1 MNREAHLP
9 YTLPRTVIGFPR
21 ETCKQGG
28 GIAFAYLHSPR
39 KQTQGANHSG
49 QKSWIKTSFRKYS
62 CVN

>member
-28 GIAFAYLHSPR
+28 GGLLLP
-39 KQTQGANHSG
+39 
-49 QKSWIKTSFRKYS
+49 TSTLLGNKLKVQITVVRRVGLRLPLES
-62 CVN
+62 IHV